1 MLTRKLPCPSCGVGL
16 KIAEELPAGRKI
28 TCPKCGSGF
37 PVPEGNGQA
46 SPPEEVVVRV
56 RKPAPL
62 EEDEERNEE
71 ENAEIEER
79 PVVRKRRR
87 PLPPE
92 DDDEPH
98 GEDEDRPLPRKRR
111 KFRKKKPAS
120 RMPLILGLVIG
131 GVLLLGAAGGTLAV
145 VFWPKE
151 NKSTSTAQSNPPN
164 RPSRMAGGA
173 PRGGAGSAGSAD
185 EKSTSP
191 AGQESA
197 ESKPS
202 ESGSD
207 GGGSDPYATG
217 KQVFQKSC
225 ARCHRIGGGSGMRG
239 RGPNLSTIGRDHDVD
254 WLMTY
259 IRNSKA
265 QKPDSLMPSFE
276 EKISD
281 EEIRAVAWYLASLK

>member
-56 RKPAPL
+56 RKPAPP

-87 PLPPE
+87 PLPPD

-98 GEDEDRPLPRKRR
+98 GEDEDRPLPRKRP
-111 KFRKKKPAS
+111 KFKKKKPPS
-120 RMPLILGLVIG
+120 RMPLFLGLLIG
-131 GVLLLGAAGGTLAV
+131 GVLLLGAAGVTLAV

-151 NKSTSTAQSNPPN
+151 NKSTSAAQSNPPN

-173 PRGGAGSAGSAD
+173 PGQVEPGGDKSSSGGS
-185 EKSTSP
+185 ESTQPEP
-191 AGQESA
+191 AGE
-197 ESKPS
+197 
-202 ESGSD
+202 GSD
-207 GGGSDPYATG
+207 QYAAG
-217 KQVFQKSC
+217 KQVFQKNC

-239 RGPNLSTIGRDHDVD
+239 RGPDLSTIGRNHDAD
-254 WLMTY
+254 WLMAY

-265 QKPDSLMPSFE
+265 QKPDSRMPSFE
-276 EKISD
+276 GKISD
-281 EEIRAVAWYLASLK
+281 EEIRTVAVYLASLK